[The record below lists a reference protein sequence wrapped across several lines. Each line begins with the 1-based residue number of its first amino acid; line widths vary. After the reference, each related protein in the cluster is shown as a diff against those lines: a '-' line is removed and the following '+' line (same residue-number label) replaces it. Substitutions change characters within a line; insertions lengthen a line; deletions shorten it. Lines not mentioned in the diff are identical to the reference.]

1 MSGITK
7 RSFANSRA
15 VQLISANIRKCD
27 RVDAGC
33 WPASHA
39 LTQSS
44 SPRSGIAI
52 ITAIRDKRAET
63 TCGHFRWAGKASKFP
78 ANYRMP
84 RLDKVGFHCRSMAPK
99 GATAAVP
106 VFHFPACQLLS
117 AKLQK
122 ISGSARL

>member
-27 RVDAGC
+27 RVDARMLARIARAD
-33 WPASHA
+33 PK
-39 LTQSS
+39 LL
-44 SPRSGIAI
+44 SP
-52 ITAIRDKRAET
+52 IRHRDHHSYPRQARRNYVWS
-63 TCGHFRWAGKASKFP
+63 FPLAGKASKFP